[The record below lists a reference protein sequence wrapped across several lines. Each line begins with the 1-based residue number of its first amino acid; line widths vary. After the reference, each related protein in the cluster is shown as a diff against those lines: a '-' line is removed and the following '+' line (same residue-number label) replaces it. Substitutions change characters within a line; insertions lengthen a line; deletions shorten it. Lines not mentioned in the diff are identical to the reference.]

1 MSDPKMFEVGPDGLC
16 EFERLAI
23 LIAERLARRWKMSD
37 DNVHN
42 AKQEAWYQARARKGT
57 PGTVAHNAC
66 CQVLAGRGLGM
77 AESVRSIDHP
87 NPVRSVDGVRKRV
100 RPATKRGVFHLQ
112 HFAKE
117 GENPAEIAAF
127 EIDFADWR
135 NRLDERK
142 RAIVEAFLEDGLT
155 TREAA
160 KFFKVSPGRISQI
173 RRELEQEWD
182 KMFADED

>member
-1 MSDPKMFEVGPDGLC
+1 MSDPRMFEVGPDGLC

-23 LIAERLARRWKMSD
+23 VIAERLARRWHLSKEQ
-37 DNVHN
+37 VHD

-66 CQVLAGRGLGM
+66 LKVLGGRGLGM
-77 AESVRSIDHP
+77 GVSVRSIDHP
-87 NPVRSVDGVRKRV
+87 RPVRSQDGERKRV
-100 RPATKRGVFHLQ
+100 EPATKRGLFHLQ

-117 GENPAEIAAF
+117 GEDPAEIAAF
-127 EIDFADWR
+127 WIDFSDWR
-135 NRLDERK
+135 SRLSKRK
-142 RAIVEAFLEDGLT
+142 REMVRAFLEGLT

-160 KFFKVSPGRISQI
+160 RFFKVSPGRISQI

-182 KMFADED
+182 DMFADAD

>member
-16 EFERLAI
+16 EFERQAI
-23 LIAERLARRWKMSD
+23 EIAERLARQWKMSD

-42 AKQEAWYQARARKGT
+42 AMQEAWYQAKARKGT

-66 CQVLAGRGLGM
+66 RKVLDGRGLGTG
-77 AESVRSIDHP
+77 ESARSIDHP
-87 NPVRSVDGVRKRV
+87 NPVRQKDGVRGKSVCRMT
-100 RPATKRGVFHLQ
+100 RRGSFYLQ
-112 HFAKE
+112 HFARE

-135 NRLDERK
+135 TRLSKRK
-142 RAIVEAFLEDGLT
+142 REMVRAFLEGLT

-182 KMFADED
+182 EMFPDED